1 MLPNPLIGVS
11 GPEGAGAKSTERQLI
26 DGEFVQVLVQGVM
39 PIEVLGVPR
48 ASILSDQQGDYV
60 YTVDAQNH
68 AQQTRVQLG
77 QSTASVA
84 AVTSGLTEGE
94 TVISEGIQKVRPG
107 IVVVPGP
114 ASVAPKVARTQR
126 QVRDSRS
133 KSCLVLFKKEL
144 LAFLPS

>member
-11 GPEGAGAKSTERQLI
+11 GPEGAGARSTERQLI
-26 DGEFVQVLVQGVM
+26 DGEFVQVLLEGVT

-48 ASILSDQQGDYV
+48 AAILSDQQGDYV

-68 AQQTRVQLG
+68 AQQTRVELG

-84 AVTSGLTEGE
+84 SVISGLTDGE

-107 IVVVPGP
+107 ILVGPGP
-114 ASVAPKVARTQR
+114 ASAAPKVSQ
-126 QVRDSRS
+126 
-133 KSCLVLFKKEL
+133 
-144 LAFLPS
+144 